1 MWRGH
6 KTAEIPGHVKM
17 VKTVNLMLCV
27 FYHDKNNQKQEQG
40 QQASGPEVVGGN
52 SIKVALNSISLK
64 CHVYC

>member
-17 VKTVNLMLCV
+17 VKMVNLMLCV

-40 QQASGPEVVGGN
+40 QQASGTEVVVGN